1 MKPCLDWG
9 ADGFQKERGLQMCS
23 VVGRLWCCWAAWNC
37 GEKMCTSFLGTWEM
51 MQSPGSIVTLLLPF
65 CLPSSC

>member
-23 VVGRLWCCWAAWNC
+23 VVGRLWCC
-37 GEKMCTSFLGTWEM
+37 
-51 MQSPGSIVTLLLPF
+51 
-65 CLPSSC
+65 